1 MNWFD
6 LSLVVI
12 TGSFVLFGFWFGFVH
27 TAGSLIGTL
36 AGAYLASR
44 YYELAAVWLQ
54 HITGWE
60 GNRTRVIMFVIIV
73 FAVSRLIG
81 FLFFLVDKI
90 LSVITRLPFISSLN
104 RLLGAGLG
112 FLEGVMTIGL
122 FLFFVERFPVSEKF
136 MEMLASSELAPKYRA
151 VADVFIPLL
160 PEALRLLQSTV
171 DYVNHKFI

>member
-12 TGSFVLFGFWFGFVH
+12 TGSFILFGFWFGFVH

-36 AGAYLASR
+36 AGAYVASR
-44 YYELAAVWLQ
+44 YYEMASVWLQ
-54 HITGWE
+54 HITGWQ
-60 GNRTRVIMFVIIV
+60 GNTARVVMFGLIL
-73 FAVSRLIG
+73 FAVSRLVG
-81 FLFFLVDKI
+81 FLFFIVDKF
-90 LSVITRLPFISSLN
+90 LSFITKLPFISSLN
-104 RLLGAGLG
+104 RLLGAALG

-171 DYVNHKFI
+171 DYVNNKFI